1 MYKYVSKE
9 WIKSQSDFMA
19 PEGFVRI
26 ICRIPSTNTYLTF
39 QKDDIIRFSHK
50 QSGSLLSAEL
60 PKNSIEFSLNNSDG
74 RWNPSNP
81 EGLYK
86 YLSDRLLL
94 GVSYGFDING
104 VTEWIAGG
112 VFILSEWST
121 AQNGYEAKFVARD
134 VLECMIDVS
143 CDSVSPGTVAEVI
156 ESAVALAELPSPG
169 KVTCANVLQ
178 EYSVID
184 DESRSKITVAEVI
197 QKCANA
203 TKCIMAT
210 ERGGYILNVDRH
222 MNEDTG
228 YVIPLKLS
236 YAYPEIE
243 YTRPLKAVEVTYAGN
258 QKVTLNVGTSGEVQ
272 TLDNDFISTEEQ
284 AYEVAEW
291 VDKNLRS
298 RKKISGDWR
307 GDPRLDVYDTVWVET
322 KYGMKEKVILT
333 EIDLTFTGAF
343 RMTYTGYIDQS
354 AYAVDHYSGEIYTG
368 EVL

>member
-1 MYKYVSKE
+1 MYKNVSQG

-19 PEGFVRI
+19 PEGFVQI
-26 ICRIPSTNTYLTF
+26 ACYIPESNRALMF
-39 QKDDIIRFSHK
+39 SKDDIIRFSHK

-86 YLSDRLLL
+86 YLSDRLLI

-104 VTEWIAGG
+104 SVEWISGG
-112 VFILSEWST
+112 TFILSEWST

-134 VLECMIDVS
+134 ILECMIDVS

-156 ESAVALAELPSPG
+156 EKAVAQAELPSTG
-169 KVTCANVLQ
+169 KVNYSSVLS
-178 EYSVID
+178 EYSVVD
-184 DESRSKITVAEVI
+184 DESRSLTTIAEVI
-197 QKCANA
+197 QKGANA
-203 TKCIMAT
+203 TRCVMSQG
-210 ERGGYILNVDRH
+210 RGGYTLDIRRH
-222 MNEDTG
+222 DVSDEE

-243 YTRPLKAVEVTYAGN
+243 YTRPLKAVEVTYAGD